1 MGASLMAVLVAAM
14 AAPSSAVHY
23 NYHPAVYARTPP
35 APQQRAPAY
44 APPPVQLW
52 FLTPSEVAELVSRIP
67 LSDYREVSPHAPV
80 AARYTPA
87 DRHLLRQEQV
97 DVSQFH
103 TQDGAGRAVFGY
115 STADQVRV
123 EARSGDGRVR
133 GSYSYRDPTG
143 KVVKV
148 NYWDDGDGFHV
159 AGNSLPSESDVPEPV
174 TETPE
179 VAAARLQHESLHAQA
194 LQSAL
199 LAGNGEETDQTR
211 VEGPSGDLPPVYD
224 EDGTE
229 LRRYPAPQHAS
240 LYDPSHVHDVERDA
254 VIISNPDLEPDS
266 FNDIQLFRSRVGAAA
281 SSAGTPSAA
290 ASARAR
296 GYHPRQRQ
304 QQVDAHGRARR
315 QTQHDDE
322 QQEQQQPPP
331 QQKADGFYYSFRYPA
346 PVLVGVPPPPQA
358 GTTGVDTGRTPA
370 DEQPLSLSQRAVYF
384 GAIPVAAV
392 HDAQVAPGQ
401 RGYGGGLEY
410 ANKPVY
416 TEANA

>member
-1 MGASLMAVLVAAM
+1 MRVVSFLVTLAAL
-14 AAPSSAVHY
+14 AAPSAGLQPHY
-23 NYHPAVYARTPP
+23 YPSPYA
-35 APQQRAPAY
+35 A
-44 APPPVQLW
+44 PPVQLW
-52 FLTPSEVAELVSRIP
+52 FLSPAEVGDLISRIP
-67 LSDYREVSPHAPV
+67 LANYREVSPNAPV
-80 AARYTPA
+80 AARYNPA
-87 DRHLLRQEQV
+87 TSQPHLLRQEQV

-115 STADQVRV
+115 STADQARV

-143 KVVKV
+143 KIVKV

-159 AGNSLPSESDVPEPV
+159 AGNSLPSESDVPEQV

-179 VAAARLQHESLHAQA
+179 VAAARLHHENMHAQA
-194 LQSAL
+194 LQAAL

-240 LYDPSHVHDVERDA
+240 LYDPSHVHDADRDA

-266 FNDIQLFRSRVGAAA
+266 FNDIQLFRGVR
-281 SSAGTPSAA
+281 
-290 ASARAR
+290 ARAR
-296 GYHPRQRQ
+296 GYHPRMRT
-304 QQVDAHGRARR
+304 HTRARR
-315 QTQHDDE
+315 DSEHGTQT
-322 QQEQQQPPP
+322 
-331 QQKADGFYYSFRYPA
+331 KTDGFFYSFRYPA
-346 PVLVGVPPPPQA
+346 PVLVGVNPPPSQSGPVPGVQA
-358 GTTGVDTGRTPA
+358 PDSSRTGPPSP
-370 DEQPLSLSQRAVYF
+370 EENPLTLSERAVYF

-401 RGYGGGLEY
+401 EGALASALQYSR
-410 ANKPVY
+410 KPVY
-416 TEANA
+416 TEASP

>member
-1 MGASLMAVLVAAM
+1 M

-23 NYHPAVYARTPP
+23 NYHPAV
-35 APQQRAPAY
+35 Y

-322 QQEQQQPPP
+322 QQLPLPGARPGGRAPSPAGRHHGRGHGQDAGGRAAAVAVAARRLLRRHPRGRGARRAGGARTARVRRRPRVRHQARVHRGQRLSRC
-331 QQKADGFYYSFRYPA
+331 GGGGCSPA
-346 PVLVGVPPPPQA
+346 PAP
-358 GTTGVDTGRTPA
+358 RTERPRS
-370 DEQPLSLSQRAVYF
+370 PSRSRASFVS
-384 GAIPVAAV
+384 
-392 HDAQVAPGQ
+392 
-401 RGYGGGLEY
+401 
-410 ANKPVY
+410 
-416 TEANA
+416 